1 MRISDWSSDVCSSD
15 LGDDHGVE
23 TQRMCCQQA
32 VEARTP
38 ERKPRIGASS
48 RLIERQHRN
57 HREKGVEN
65 LCRRRFAIVRSKGDF
80 GKADG
85 RDRNVAGRTL
95 LHRSE
100 EHTSELQSLM
110 RISYAVFCLKNK
122 NTELMHHPSHPK
134 HQ

>member
-1 MRISDWSSDVCSSD
+1 MDPGLRRDDALKDEQPSRRPILKLQTRHIRKVI
-15 LGDDHGVE
+15 LIVGDDHGVE

-65 LCRRRFAIVRSKGDF
+65 L
-80 GKADG
+80 
-85 RDRNVAGRTL
+85 
-95 LHRSE
+95 RSE
-100 EHTSELQSLM
+100 EHTSEPQSLM
-110 RISYAVFCLKNK
+110 RISYAVFCLKK
-122 NTELMHHPSHPK
+122 KTTHTHYKPTRQHIK
-134 HQ
+134 KT